1 MKNLRT
7 PHIASALLALVVLV
21 VPLTLRAEEAKEKPL
36 SKVKEKYDADKDGTL
51 SETEKA
57 AAKEGAKARAKE
69 TREENLEK
77 YDANKDGKLDKEE
90 RTKQKADAEAEYAAQ
105 KAERAA
111 KKAAKAAKAA
121 ETK

>member
-7 PHIASALLALVVLV
+7 PHIASALLALAVLV
-21 VPLTLRAEEAKEKPL
+21 APLTLRAEEAKEKPL
-36 SKVKEKYDADKDGTL
+36 SKVKEKYDADKDGRL

-57 AAKEGAKARAKE
+57 AAKEGAKAKAKE

-90 RTKQKADAEAEYAAQ
+90 RAKQKADAEAEYAAQ
-105 KAERAA
+105 KAGRAA
-111 KKAAKAAKAA
+111 KKAAKAA

>member
-7 PHIASALLALVVLV
+7 PHIASALLALAVLV
-21 VPLTLRAEEAKEKPL
+21 APLTLRAEEAKEKPL